1 MKREFLQ
8 NFKIGEQA
16 LSKEVIDAILDEN
29 SRDIDAAKSK
39 FADYDDLK
47 TQLAEANTTI
57 EGFKDMDID
66 AVRREANDWKTK
78 AEEAEKAAA
87 AKIADMAFDHML
99 SGAVSAAKGK
109 NAKAIS
115 ALLDLDTLKSSKNQE
130 ADIKAALEAL
140 KKDNGYLFDEEG
152 TPPPYAGGTGG
163 AKLLGDDTSKMNYT
177 ELCAYLQAHPDAKI

>member
-57 EGFKDMDID
+57 EGFKALDVDGIKKAAD
-66 AVRREANDWKTK
+66 DWKAK
-78 AEEAEKAAA
+78 AEKAEQDAA
-87 AKIADMAFDHML
+87 AKIAEMKLNGLL
-99 SGAVSAAKGK
+99 STAITGAKGK
-109 NAKAIS
+109 NAKAVM
-115 ALLDLDTLKSSKNQE
+115 ALLDMEAIKSSKNQE

-152 TPPPYAGGTGG
+152 TPPHYAPGPGKNPPSPQPQNTGSLAG
-163 AKLLGDDTSKMNYT
+163 ALRERYT
-177 ELCAYLQAHPDAKI
+177 TKG